1 MRTPKNY
8 WGPLTKRN
16 HGSGIL
22 VVELWLKST
31 IWRKKQHPKRQIGR
45 NWIRIRNSY
54 LFAKKNK
61 QSLETE
67 GRNLDKL
74 WFNLL
79 KFHFI
84 LIIQRKWKFKVLI
97 QIWAKQAKKNL
108 SAIFFILCSEK
119 HFFKKTAIFS
129 IPTSKQLLKV
139 ISFCSSIFSF
149 ALK

>member
-79 KFHFI
+79 KFHLI

-108 SAIFFILCSEK
+108 SAIFLSCVLKNI
-119 HFFKKTAIFS
+119 FFKKTAIFS

>member
-1 MRTPKNY
+1 MRTPQNY
-8 WGPLTKRN
+8 LSPLTKWK

-22 VVELWLKST
+22 VVQLWLKST

-45 NWIRIRNSY
+45 NWIHIRNFY
-54 LFAKKNK
+54 LFAKENK

-97 QIWAKQAKKNL
+97 QIIWAKQVKKNL
-108 SAIFFILCSEK
+108 SAIFYLVFWKQIIL
-119 HFFKKTAIFS
+119 
-129 IPTSKQLLKV
+129 KQQ
-139 ISFCSSIFSF
+139 SF
-149 ALK
+149 L